1 MSAVKAREANKARW
15 DQSVAAEK
23 QGEADL
29 RKSEAE
35 LAQSRAELEQAIA
48 SQNQNALLLE
58 KFTVRSPVHG
68 KVLQVNSRVGEYI
81 SSTPATPP
89 VVLGETG
96 SLLVLA
102 DVNESDASR
111 ATPVSSATAS
121 LKGNPSRSFPLKF
134 QRVVPFMV
142 PKKNL
147 TGSNS
152 ERVDVRVL
160 QIEFRFTP
168 PPFPVYVGQQL
179 DVFIKTGELGAGAK
193 Q

>member
-1 MSAVKAREANKARW
+1 
-15 DQSVAAEK
+15 
-23 QGEADL
+23 
-29 RKSEAE
+29 
-35 LAQSRAELEQAIA
+35 
-48 SQNQNALLLE
+48 
-58 KFTVRSPVHG
+58 
-68 KVLQVNSRVGEYI
+68 
-81 SSTPATPP
+81 
-89 VVLGETG
+89 VLGETG